1 MIIVQI
7 GSETDDI
14 SGLGP
19 GPDQW
24 SHQHQRDFQDFDK
37 IRDTVC
43 STVSS
48 EQRVV
53 NTETLMVTRRDILG
67 RGGINTNT

>member
-37 IRDTVC
+37 IRDTV
-43 STVSS
+43 SS